1 MSKNKPAE
9 PRISPIDM
17 KPDEFRSVGYSL
29 INQIADFLDTVPQKT
44 VTTRKSVQEIKNTLG
59 VKSLPEEGF
68 EISKI
73 LNQVANLLFE
83 NSLINGHPRFWGY
96 ITSSPA
102 PAGMLADLLA
112 AAVNANVGAYSLS
125 PMATEIERQ
134 TIQWI
139 ASFVGF
145 PDDASGLF
153 VSGGNMANI
162 TGLLAARKAKLA
174 NIREQGLKDRKVI
187 IYCSAATHTWINK
200 AADLLGF
207 GTNSVRW
214 IETDS
219 DQRMNV
225 ARLEEQIKTDR
236 LGGYT
241 PFIVV
246 ATAGTVGTGA
256 IDPIKKIALVCEQE
270 NLWLHVDG
278 AYGAPAVI
286 VPEVA
291 PLFDG
296 MELADSIAIDPHKW
310 LYSPLE
316 AACLLVRNP
325 SALKDAFSF
334 NPDYYNFSGS
344 PGSDIT
350 NYHEEG
356 FQNSRGFR
364 ALKVWVTLQQVG
376 KRGYR
381 TMIQEDIELAKMLF
395 EQVGRLNDFE
405 AISRQLS
412 IVAFRYITRDI
423 PAGKD
428 PEEYLNALNKAILN
442 RLQSEGDMFLSN
454 AVVKG
459 KYCLRACIVNFRTDR
474 KDIVR
479 VPEEI
484 ARIGNSVQQ
493 IAERLW

>member
-9 PRISPIDM
+9 FRISPIDM

-29 INQIADFLDTVPQKT
+29 VNQIAHFLDTIPQKAL
-44 VTTRKSVQEIKNTLG
+44 TTRKSVQEIRNMLG

-68 EISKI
+68 EISEI
-73 LNQVANLLFE
+73 LNQAASLLFE

-112 AAVNANVGAYSLS
+112 AAVNANVGAYALS

-134 TIQWI
+134 TIQWM
-139 ASFVGF
+139 ASFVGL
-145 PDDASGLF
+145 PAEASGIF

-162 TGLLAARKAKLA
+162 TGLLAARKAKLT

-187 IYCSAATHTWINK
+187 IYCSEATHTWINK

-214 IETDS
+214 IETDH

-225 ARLEEQIKTDR
+225 ARLEEQIKIDR
-236 LGGYT
+236 LAGYT

-246 ATAGTVGTGA
+246 ATAGTVSTGA

-376 KRGYR
+376 KRGYE
-381 TMIQEDIELAKMLF
+381 TMIREDIDLAKTLF
-395 EQVGRLNDFE
+395 EEVNRHNDFE
-405 AISRQLS
+405 AISHQLS
-412 IVAFRYITRDI
+412 IVTFRYITRDI
-423 PAGKD
+423 PAGKK

-474 KDIVR
+474 KDVVR
-479 VPEEI
+479 VPEAI

-493 IAERLW
+493 IAEKLW